1 MKNVKTPFI
10 LRKRFVTAISIGF
23 GAIMGGLLSAIGQ
36 NSGVYRGIE
45 EADERWRSA
54 VDEVLEQEQQERD
67 RNKTEEEEKEK

>member
-10 LRKRFVTAISIGF
+10 LRKGFVTAISIGF
-23 GAIMGGLLSAIGQ
+23 GAIMGGLLSGIGQ

-54 VDEVLEQEQQERD
+54 VDEVLEQAK
-67 RNKTEEEEKEK
+67 NKPEEEEKEK

>member
-10 LRKRFVTAISIGF
+10 LRKGFVTAISIGF

-54 VDEVLEQEQQERD
+54 VDEVLEQERD

>member
-10 LRKRFVTAISIGF
+10 LRKGFVTAISIGF

-54 VDEVLEQEQQERD
+54 VDEVLEQERD
-67 RNKTEEEEKEK
+67 RNKPEEEEKEK

>member
-10 LRKRFVTAISIGF
+10 LRKGFVTAISIGF

-36 NSGVYRGIE
+36 NAGEYRGIKE
-45 EADERWRSA
+45 TDEKWSSA
-54 VDEVLEQEQQERD
+54 VDEVLEQD